1 MRMFCNE
8 GYKNIMRIAIDARMG
23 HTRVGIGVYVRGLLN
38 GLAKIDKINNYYIII
53 NKNKKENFVPIQDN
67 FHKIYTRV
75 TYSDYLR
82 RDFWEQAYLP
92 LKLPKAKI
100 DIYHGPNFTLPLF
113 SRAKKIVTIYD
124 MTLFITPEAY
134 KRLSRFRV
142 QWLLKLSAKKAN
154 KIIAGSENT
163 KRDII
168 EILKLPNEKIKVI
181 YIGIDDIYR
190 PIADKYKLGNIKN
203 KYKIDSKFILHVG
216 SLQARKNIPRLI
228 EAYSKLPMELLAKYQ
243 LVIAGKR
250 SWKVEEILAKVKQ
263 LGLNDKVV
271 FTGFVDDN
279 DLPLLMNAAN
289 LLVFPSLYEGFGI
302 PPLEA
307 MACETPVVASN
318 TSSIP
323 EVVGDAALLFDPYNI
338 KEMTKAINR
347 ALTDVKLRNKLR
359 KRGFERIKQFSWEKA
374 ARETLQV
381 YKEVYK
387 NKIRRN

>member
-1 MRMFCNE
+1 
-8 GYKNIMRIAIDARMG
+8 MRIAIDARMG
-23 HTRVGIGVYVRGLLN
+23 HTRVGMGVYVRGLLF
-38 GLAKIDKINNYYIII
+38 GLSKIDKENDYYIII
-53 NKNKKENFVPIQDN
+53 NKNKKEDFVPIQDN
-67 FHKIYTRV
+67 FHKIYISI
-75 TYSDYLR
+75 TYSDYLK
-82 RDFWEQAYLP
+82 RDFWEQVYLP
-92 LKLPKAKI
+92 LKLRKAKI
-100 DIYHGPNFTLPLF
+100 DVYHGPNYVLPFL
-113 SRAKKIVTIYD
+113 SRTGMVLTIYD
-124 MTLFITPEAY
+124 MISFASSEWY
-134 KRLSRFRV
+134 KPISRFRV
-142 QWLLKLSAKKAN
+142 QRLMKLSAKKAN

-163 KRDII
+163 KQDII
-168 EILKLPNEKIKVI
+168 KILKLPCDKIKVI

-190 PIADKYKLGNIKN
+190 PIADKYKLDNIKN

-307 MACETPVVASN
+307 MACGTPVVASN